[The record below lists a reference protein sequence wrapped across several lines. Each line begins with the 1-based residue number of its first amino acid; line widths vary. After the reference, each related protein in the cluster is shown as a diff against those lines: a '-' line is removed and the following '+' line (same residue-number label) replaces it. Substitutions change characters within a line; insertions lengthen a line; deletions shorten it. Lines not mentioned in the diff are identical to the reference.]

1 LILSDS
7 ARLSGEPKTM
17 KRSNGIEN
25 SVDLVEPGHPAKTLG
40 AVNLASGQG
49 ENWVVSV
56 QPLITVRERY
66 SRFKGKSNVFASILA
81 LAIGFLFDR
90 VCLSFKR
97 DSALDRLLFVPDDS
111 LR

>member
-1 LILSDS
+1 
-7 ARLSGEPKTM
+7 M
-17 KRSNGIEN
+17 KRSNGMEN
-25 SVDLVEPGHPAKTLG
+25 SVDLVEPGHPAERNNETLG